1 MSTEPMRTD
10 PMSAADAP
18 EPALAPDR
26 ERVDVDVV
34 VVGGGVAGLV
44 AARQCLHVGLSV
56 LVFEARDE
64 VGGVVGGA
72 VIGATET
79 SGADATGEPA
89 DGLRVD
95 TGAESF
101 ATRNDAV
108 ATLATELGLEADI
121 VTPNPAGAWIALP
134 GDAAGP
140 KLLPMPKTGV
150 LGIPANPFAED
161 VRAVIGWSGAWRAY
175 RDRLQP
181 ILRIGRA
188 TSLGQLVRS
197 RMGDTVLDRLV
208 TPISA
213 GVYSADPDALDVD
226 RVAPGLNQAMTR
238 TGSLQGGVAQLAA
251 ERRAGGAIR
260 GFRGGMRGLVDALA
274 GDLSY
279 YAGDVRTGLRATGLT
294 AVDGGGW
301 VVNADPT
308 LPDPQ
313 GGGVLVA
320 GSDAPDAPDAP
331 NGVEAHARYVVLAAP
346 AEASVPLLAG
356 ARAEWAGLADLD
368 WPQGTALD
376 IVTLL
381 LDAPGL
387 DAAPRGTGVLVAP
400 GTPGV
405 TAKALTHSTSK
416 WAWLADAAGPG
427 RHLVRL
433 SYGRAG
439 SAGVAALGDEALTDL
454 ALADASALLGTPLT
468 RDALLDSVRTSWRDA
483 PSHALIGRDDRVAR
497 LDDALAEMTDLV
509 VTGSWVSGTGLAS
522 VVPHAIDAAA
532 RIRRDA
538 IDAAGEAPTDA

>member
-1 MSTEPMRTD
+1 
-10 PMSAADAP
+10 MSAADSARPAP
-18 EPALAPDR
+18 ER
-26 ERVDVDVV
+26 ERIDVDVV

-56 LVFEARDE
+56 LVLEARDE

-72 VIGATET
+72 VIGAEE
-79 SGADATGEPA
+79 ADAPGGA
-89 DGLRVD
+89 AGGLRVD

-101 ATRNDAV
+101 ATRNDSVQA
-108 ATLATELGLEADI
+108 LATELGLADEI
-121 VTPNPAGAWIALP
+121 VAPNPAGAWLALP
-134 GDAAGP
+134 GGDAGL

-188 TSLGQLVRS
+188 HSLGQLVRS
-197 RMGDTVLDRLV
+197 RMGDAVLERLV

-238 TGSLQGGVAQLAA
+238 AGSLQGGVAQLAA
-251 ERRAGGAIR
+251 ERRAGGAVR
-260 GFRGGMRGLVDALA
+260 GIRGGMRALVDALVA
-274 GDLSY
+274 DLAY
-279 YAGDVRTGLRATGLT
+279 YAGEVRTGVRVTGLT
-294 AVDGGGW
+294 AGDGADGGW
-301 VVNADPT
+301 VVAADAVAPE
-308 LPDPQ
+308 PGD
-313 GGGVLVA
+313 GRVLVA
-320 GSDAPDAPDAP
+320 GADATEEAA
-331 NGVEAHARYVVLAAP
+331 GVEAHARYVVLAAP

-356 ARAEWAGLADLD
+356 VRDEWAGLADLD
-368 WPQGTALD
+368 WPEGTALD
-376 IVTLL
+376 LVTLL
-381 LDAPGL
+381 LDAPEL

-405 TAKALTHSTSK
+405 AAKALTHSTSK
-416 WAWLADAAGPG
+416 WSWLADAAGPR
-427 RHLVRL
+427 RHVVRL

-439 SAGVAALGDEALTDL
+439 SAGAAALDDEALTDL
-454 ALADASALLGTPLT
+454 ALADASALLGTTLT
-468 RDALLDSVRTSWRDA
+468 RAQLVDAVRTSWRDA
-483 PSHALIGRDDRVAR
+483 PSHALLGREDRVAR
-497 LDDALAEMTDLV
+497 LDAALAGTTDLV
-509 VTGSWVSGTGLAS
+509 VTGSWVAGTGLAS

-538 IDAAGEAPTDA
+538 VDAAPEAPAGA

>member
-1 MSTEPMRTD
+1 MN
-10 PMSAADAP
+10 AADAP
-18 EPALAPDR
+18 EPAPAPDR
-26 ERVDVDVV
+26 ERLDVDVV

-56 LVFEARDE
+56 LVLEARDE
-64 VGGVVGGA
+64 VGGVVGGT
-72 VIGATET
+72 VIGATEA
-79 SGADATGEPA
+79 SGADAAGEPA

-101 ATRNDAV
+101 ATRNDSV
-108 ATLATELGLEADI
+108 ATLATELGLAEAI
-121 VTPNPAGAWIALP
+121 VTPNPAGAWLALP
-134 GDAAGP
+134 GDATGP

-197 RMGDTVLDRLV
+197 RMGDAVLDRLV

-260 GFRGGMRGLVDALA
+260 GLRGGMRGLVEALA
-274 GDLSY
+274 ADLSY
-279 YAGDVRTGLRATGLT
+279 YAGDVRTGLSATGLA

-301 VVNADPT
+301 VVRADPT
-308 LPDPQ
+308 HPEPQ
-313 GGGVLVA
+313 DGRVLVA
-320 GSDAPDAPDAP
+320 GAEAPDAPT
-331 NGVEAHARYVVLAAP
+331 GVEAHARYIVLAAP

-356 ARAEWAGLADLD
+356 ARDEWAGLADLD
-368 WPQGTALD
+368 WPAGTALD

-381 LDAPGL
+381 LDAPEL

-416 WAWLADAAGPG
+416 WSWLADAAGRG

-439 SAGVAALGDEALTDL
+439 SAGVAELDDEALTDL

-468 RDALLDSVRTSWRDA
+468 RDELLDSVRTSWRDA

-497 LDDALAEMTDLV
+497 LDDALAETTDLV

-538 IDAAGEAPTDA
+538 VDATAEAPTDA